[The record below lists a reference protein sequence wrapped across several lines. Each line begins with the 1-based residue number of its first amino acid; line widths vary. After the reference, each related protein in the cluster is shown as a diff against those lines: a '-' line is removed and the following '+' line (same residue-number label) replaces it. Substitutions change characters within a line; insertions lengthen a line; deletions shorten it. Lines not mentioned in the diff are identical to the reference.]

1 MVAKL
6 GKYVTPPFTHYDAY
20 PIHFL
25 TSATL
30 GWLQQN
36 NPDAQIDVRRFRPNF
51 LIDTLT
57 QPLGFVEKQWVG
69 GYLEI
74 GSVVIKVECPAIRC
88 SMPAQAQPELRKDS
102 KVANAIRLTA
112 KQFVGSYAT
121 VIEGGDI
128 FEGDAIKYRS
138 ASKFAKVTANLQKNV
153 RQSVLATALSVLDK
167 KQKKQLATP
176 VKNNTLNQGFTQFKV
191 HKKIR
196 ESENVT
202 SFYLTPQSNTQVLP
216 YLAGQHIM
224 LALNI
229 PGENVPV
236 MRAYSLSQ
244 DSHEGNSYRISVKR
258 ETGPENCDPSAAGKA
273 SNYLHD
279 QVHDNDSI
287 HVKGPAGQF
296 YLPPKELISAT
307 ITKNKPVALI
317 SMGIGI
323 TPMFTMLENAIQ
335 SKHNQKLYFIHG
347 TQNKSSHLFKNK
359 LKVYE
364 KIVNVKMH
372 TAYSQPNATDV
383 WGVDY
388 HDHGRI
394 SIDLIRK
401 IIPNRDTHFYLCGT
415 EIFMQG
421 IYDGLIDW
429 GVNKDNIH
437 YESFKKSKPLGV
449 IEDTGL
455 SYDVLFKRSN
465 IKSSW
470 SPASGSLLD
479 LAEECGITPEY
490 GCRYGACEACSAS
503 LISGQVDH
511 DDNIAELKTERSIL
525 LCSARPSSDIEID
538 L

>member
-1 MVAKL
+1 MNKKVGEIKGIWGYPVKSMAGGKLPCASYNKLGMIGDRGWSLRDHLLDEIVGAKRFGNIMQLRAEYCTEVIHPNDIPAVRIFFPNGSSITSDSPEAQSLLSAYLGRQVELRPLEDNKKYYKKHSTKLNPAAVRHELGMLPGDNMENLGAFPLSMVAKL

-121 VIEGGDI
+121 VIEVGDI

-153 RQSVLATALSVLDK
+153 RKSVLTTALSVLDK

-176 VKNNTLNQGFTQFKV
+176 VKNNFLNQGFTQFKV
-191 HKKIR
+191 LKKIR

-202 SFYLTPQSNTQVLP
+202 SFYLAPKANTQVLP

-229 PGENVPV
+229 PGENALV

-244 DSHEGNSYRISVKR
+244 DSYEDNRYRISVKR
-258 ETGPENCDPSAAGKA
+258 ETAPKNCDPSAAGKA

-279 QVHDNDSI
+279 HVHENDSI
-287 HVKGPAGQF
+287 HIKGPAGQF

-307 ITKNKPVALI
+307 AIKNKSIALI

-335 SKHNQKLYFIHG
+335 SKYNKKIYFIHG
-347 TQNKSSHLFKNK
+347 AQNKSSQLFKNK
-359 LKVYE
+359 LKTY
-364 KIVNVKMH
+364 
-372 TAYSQPNATDV
+372 
-383 WGVDY
+383 
-388 HDHGRI
+388 
-394 SIDLIRK
+394 
-401 IIPNRDTHFYLCGT
+401 
-415 EIFMQG
+415 
-421 IYDGLIDW
+421 
-429 GVNKDNIH
+429 
-437 YESFKKSKPLGV
+437 
-449 IEDTGL
+449 
-455 SYDVLFKRSN
+455 
-465 IKSSW
+465 
-470 SPASGSLLD
+470 
-479 LAEECGITPEY
+479 
-490 GCRYGACEACSAS
+490 
-503 LISGQVDH
+503 
-511 DDNIAELKTERSIL
+511 
-525 LCSARPSSDIEID
+525 
-538 L
+538 